1 MKNKKLSFVAAL
13 FVLSGCSSGLQEQL
27 DQKTIAMQDLQN
39 QLVDLRAENAG
50 LQQQLSEAKQAR
62 IPTGVIAV
70 DATGQQNLYQ
80 QVSAGTVVS
89 EANGGY
95 DNALQL
101 YRAGDIDGAIRAF
114 EQFLAS
120 GAQGEQAALAQ
131 YWIGDA
137 HYTKRDHEQAVRY
150 LGTFLR
156 NMPQSEKAAPA
167 LQKLITSLRAV
178 GRGQDADVLQAQGVS
193 AIQ

>member
-1 MKNKKLSFVAAL
+1 MKKISILAVSAL
-13 FVLSGCSSGLQEQL
+13 LGACSSGLQEKL
-27 DQKTIAMQDLQN
+27 DQSTATIQQLQN
-39 QLVDLRAENAG
+39 QVVDLRAENAG

-70 DATGQQNLYQ
+70 DASGTGSLYQ

-89 EANGGY
+89 EANSGSY

-101 YRAGDIDGAIRAF
+101 YRAGDIDGAIRGFKA
-114 EQFLAS
+114 FLAG

-137 HYTKRDHEQAVRY
+137 NYSKQDYQQAVRY

-156 NMPQSEKAAPA
+156 NMPYSKKSAPA
-167 LQKLITSLRAV
+167 LQKLIKALRAV
-178 GRGQDADVLQAQGVS
+178 GRDEDADILQNQGVS

>member
-1 MKNKKLSFVAAL
+1 MKKISIFALS
-13 FVLSGCSSGLQEQL
+13 VLLGACSSGLQEKL
-27 DQKTIAMQDLQN
+27 DQSTVTIQQLQN
-39 QLVDLRAENAG
+39 QVVDLRAENAG

-70 DATGQQNLYQ
+70 DASGTGSLYQ
-80 QVSAGTVVS
+80 RVSAGTVVS
-89 EANGGY
+89 EAHGVSY

-101 YRAGDIDGAIRAF
+101 YRAGDIDGAIRSF
-114 EQFLAS
+114 EAFLAG

-137 HYTKRDHEQAVRY
+137 NYSKQDYPQAVRY

-156 NMPQSEKAAPA
+156 NMPHSEKSVPA
-167 LQKLITSLRAV
+167 LEKLIRALRAV
-178 GRGQDADVLQAQGVS
+178 GRNEDADVLQSQGVS